1 MTFANAAR
9 LAAVSAAALL
19 VTALAGCDRGQ
30 QQHAGFPTPTVTVAN
45 PVQRSVVDYDEY
57 VGRFIAVDSVEIRS
71 RLSGYLS
78 AIHFT
83 DGQMVK
89 KGDLLFTIDRR
100 PFEIALEQMKANLAQ
115 ARANLAF
122 AQGDLQRG
130 QALLQNKTITDQTY
144 DQRLQAKSVAQAAVA
159 AQEAMVHSAELDLDT
174 YSELR
179 APIDGRIGDRRVS
192 VGNLVTGGTGGNTTL
207 LATIVSVDPI
217 RFEFTFDEQSYLRYE
232 RFAKSRKPAPPS
244 PAPPS
249 PAPQPAAQAAQPAVQ
264 AASVAA
270 DKPAGQQSVQ
280 QADPPDPPAAPPA
293 AAREEGV
300 DTGVPVSLKLI
311 DEKGFDHSGKID
323 FVDNVI
329 STSSGTIRGRAIFD
343 NPNGI
348 FVPGM
353 FGRIRVPGS
362 PPHLALLIPDAAI
375 GSEQARKY
383 VLVVD
388 NDGMVHQKYVTLG
401 QLDGGMRVITDGLQ
415 ASDRVIVNGLMHAR
429 PGIKVKAEEQASP
442 AARPKNSDQ
451 SKAG

>member
-1 MTFANAAR
+1 MTFAKAAAKAAGLAAR
-9 LAAVSAAALL
+9 PAAAALVVALTGCGQGERHSAAA
-19 VTALAGCDRGQ
+19 
-30 QQHAGFPTPTVTVAN
+30 PPTVTVAN
-45 PVQRSVVDYDEY
+45 PAQRTVVDYDEY
-57 VGRFIAVDSVEIRS
+57 VGRFVAVDLVEIRS

-89 KGDLLFTIDRR
+89 QGDLLFTIDRR
-100 PFEIALEQMKANLAQ
+100 PFEIALEEMRANLAQ

-122 AQGDLQRG
+122 AQSDLDRG
-130 QALLQNKTITDQTY
+130 QALLTNKTITEQTY
-144 DQRLQAKSVAQAAVA
+144 DQRVQAKNVAAAAVA
-159 AQEAMVHSAELDLDT
+159 AQDAMVHSAELDLDQ

-192 VGNLVTGGTGGNTTL
+192 VGNLVSGGTGGNTTL

-232 RFAKSRKPAPPS
+232 RFAKTRSPDRQSAPPTDPQPGQQS
-244 PAPPS
+244 AAQPGQKS
-249 PAPQPAAQAAQPAVQ
+249 GQPAAQ
-264 AASVAA
+264 
-270 DKPAGQQSVQ
+270 
-280 QADPPDPPAAPPA
+280 
-293 AAREEGV
+293 EGGI

-311 DEKGFDHSGKID
+311 DEKNFDHTGKID

-329 STSSGTIRGRAIFD
+329 STSSGTIRGRAVFA
-343 NPNGI
+343 NPSGI

-362 PPHLALLIPDAAI
+362 SPYTALLIPDAAI

-388 NDGMVHQKYVTLG
+388 GEGIVRQKYVTLG
-401 QLDGGMRVITDGLQ
+401 QLDDGLRVVKDGLV
-415 ASDRVIVNGLMHAR
+415 ATDRVIVNGLMHAQ
-429 PGIKVKAEEQASP
+429 PGIKVKAEQRTIPVSAPLKQGDEA
-442 AARPKNSDQ
+442 
-451 SKAG
+451 KAG